1 MKKTEPGQ
9 PTGAKRNS
17 SSNPADWA
25 AFTRLVKV
33 RSDTLEDLQDRV
45 KEKGKQ
51 DAFNLWMDMDKNV
64 EKVTLHLKKTR
75 TMSTMAKN
83 LK

>member
-1 MKKTEPGQ
+1 M
-9 PTGAKRNS
+9 
-17 SSNPADWA
+17 
-25 AFTRLVKV
+25 KV